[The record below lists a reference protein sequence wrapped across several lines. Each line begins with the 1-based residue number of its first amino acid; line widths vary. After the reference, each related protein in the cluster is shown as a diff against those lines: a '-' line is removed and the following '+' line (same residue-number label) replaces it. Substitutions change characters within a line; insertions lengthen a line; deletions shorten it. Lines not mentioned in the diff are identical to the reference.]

1 MDTSKKIAPSKKKYV
16 LCKMPADWAN
26 LPVFSDVSRQH
37 DCIAVYTKSRRDNS
51 LAYEGYICP
60 AAPETLSMSA
70 VQLPPRPESFA
81 KKYER
86 LLEKIGAEEAKAK
99 AQEKI
104 ISEEERNSVA
114 DSAAN
119 SEAGQ
124 GVVRA
129 EPNPMPGSEDTA
141 DESKQQIKA
150 EATCEIKNKSEHLN
164 LSLQRTESNTDYPLP
179 LEILDR
185 RESLLPVPPEGG
197 TAEFFLCLEP
207 WEDTVDMEFLNHL
220 YL

>member
-1 MDTSKKIAPSKKKYV
+1 MDTSKKIAPSTKKYV
-16 LCKMPADWAN
+16 LCKMPADWAT

-37 DCIAVYTKSRRDNS
+37 GCIAVYTKSRQDNS
-51 LAYEGYICP
+51 LVYEGYICP
-60 AAPETLSMSA
+60 AAPEMLSMSA

-81 KKYER
+81 QKYER
-86 LLEKIGAEEAKAK
+86 LLEKIRAEEAKAQ

-104 ISEEERNSVA
+104 
-114 DSAAN
+114 

-150 EATCEIKNKSEHLN
+150 EATSETKNKSEHLN

-185 RESLLPVPPEGG
+185 RESLLPVAPEGG
-197 TAEFFLCLEP
+197 TEEFFLCLEP
-207 WEDTVDMEFLNHL
+207 WEDTVDMEFLNRL